1 MDYNSITWDE
11 LNANERFIKKQKELE
26 EMRNEKESAY
36 AICGVCSFISAGL
49 GSGGGYLL
57 THGNNT
63 GGFGLGYSAGILAL
77 GAISMR
83 IIGYFKKRNEKKLAN
98 ESKEIKESD
107 AYKQFALKA
116 KIQNISSELQNEG
129 KSPEKIKE
137 LITGLFQ

>member
-1 MDYNSITWDE
+1 
-11 LNANERFIKKQKELE
+11 
-26 EMRNEKESAY
+26 
-36 AICGVCSFISAGL
+36 
-49 GSGGGYLL
+49 
-57 THGNNT
+57 
-63 GGFGLGYSAGILAL
+63 
-77 GAISMR
+77 MR